1 MKNHL
6 LFDVYMV
13 RVGFLCGSAGK
24 ESTCNAGD
32 LGSIPGLGRER
43 LPTPVLWPGE
53 IHELYSSWGL
63 EELDIT
69 EQLSLHSWSG
79 HRRFSWTRRSGQRIG
94 CPC

>member
-13 RVGFLCGSAGK
+13 RVGFLCSSAGK
-24 ESTCNAGD
+24 ESTGNAGD

-53 IHELYSSWGL
+53 IHELHSSWDL
-63 EELDIT
+63 KELDMT

-79 HRRFSWTRRSGQRIG
+79 HRRFSCT
-94 CPC
+94 